1 MERAATEA
9 SPTADLA
16 KIGTCEASLPK
27 AIVGKVTLPAGCVYS
42 RELLITQSHTLLDC
56 NGAIFDGHGTLKV
69 GLNIDSDGK
78 PLEDVTVKDCT
89 FQNYARR
96 GLLIGWSGLDASK
109 PKDHAFL
116 YSHTPHDI
124 HVDHVT
130 ITHTGRVGLY
140 VDDYVQRV
148 LIDHAMVRGSGEPG
162 IYFEHSSREITLRD
176 SVVSGN
182 GGDNRE
188 GLSIDSSAHDV
199 VEGNTFQNNAIGG
212 LFLYKNCWEY
222 ADEPS
227 RGEVKRWQHSDFNV
241 IRNNIFRDEPIGVW
255 IASRQSMDLKS
266 WGCGD
271 TPMGGDPRYYR
282 DYADNNTVEGNTFCN
297 VQVPVR
303 VEGDRNVIRGNR
315 FDRANKTQVEM
326 PMTKREQ
333 LLHLPS
339 IGNVLSGSNEITC
352 PR

>member
-1 MERAATEA
+1 
-9 SPTADLA
+9 
-16 KIGTCEASLPK
+16 
-27 AIVGKVTLPAGCVYS
+27 
-42 RELLITQSHTLLDC
+42 
-56 NGAIFDGHGTLKV
+56 
-69 GLNIDSDGK
+69 
-78 PLEDVTVKDCT
+78 
-89 FQNYARR
+89 
-96 GLLIGWSGLDASK
+96 
-109 PKDHAFL
+109 
-116 YSHTPHDI
+116 
-124 HVDHVT
+124 
-130 ITHTGRVGLY
+130 
-140 VDDYVQRV
+140 
-148 LIDHAMVRGSGEPG
+148 MVRGSGEPG